1 MDDRSLLYIIN
12 GRLHVVVKG
21 FTVLMCSIVF
31 SSSSSDCCM
40 RSTLQES
47 TSPNSDEKIFTSF
60 KIVTQGRIL
69 WSDQGRTNACLVQPL
84 EPCLTELKFGW
95 KMVEWNI
102 QIISDAFKVLILSA
116 ILRLWK
122 YMTCKNVEH
131 RYFKVSYWSEFVL
144 CPKSLENQTFSKQ
157 HRFSS
162 SWKV

>member
-1 MDDRSLLYIIN
+1 MYIIN

-84 EPCLTELKFGW
+84 EPCLTELKF
-95 KMVEWNI
+95 K
-102 QIISDAFKVLILSA
+102 ILKWLNE
-116 ILRLWK
+116 IYK
-122 YMTCKNVEH
+122 
-131 RYFKVSYWSEFVL
+131 
-144 CPKSLENQTFSKQ
+144 
-157 HRFSS
+157 
-162 SWKV
+162 